1 MLATHPMWDNTPMT
15 IIQMPKLHEQRKV
28 EKLLIKPA
36 KIKPAK
42 IKPVKIKPVRI
53 KPVKIKPVS
62 ATPAPV
68 LNTKIDLRTA

>member
-42 IKPVKIKPVRI
+42 IKPV
-53 KPVKIKPVS
+53 S

>member
-1 MLATHPMWDNTPMT
+1 MT

-42 IKPVKIKPVRI
+42 IKPVKIKPV
-53 KPVKIKPVS
+53 S

>member
-42 IKPVKIKPVRI
+42 IKPV
-53 KPVKIKPVS
+53 S
-62 ATPAPV
+62 ATPVPV